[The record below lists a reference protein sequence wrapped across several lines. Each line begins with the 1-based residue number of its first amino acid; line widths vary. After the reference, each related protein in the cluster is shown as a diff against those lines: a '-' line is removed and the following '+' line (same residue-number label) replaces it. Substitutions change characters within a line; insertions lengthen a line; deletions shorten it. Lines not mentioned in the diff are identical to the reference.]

1 MSPVR
6 RTSRQTLK
14 PPAGGVAV
22 RMYRQ
27 GLGDCFLLALAT
39 ADARRPTYVLV
50 DCGVHRAQSNGADNM
65 RLAIADIIAAT
76 SGRLDV
82 VIVTHEHTDHLS
94 GFVTA
99 AEQIAAG
106 QLTIDRL
113 WLAWTEDDEDAL
125 ARQLRRQER
134 SALRALGLVR
144 RHLAARGA
152 LASDA
157 ARLNPVVQALRARLD
172 DTLEL
177 SGGLAADRAAAL
189 TGNQQ
194 ALKILREHA
203 HRVEF
208 LRPGSAP
215 VDIPG
220 AGGARAYVLGPPR
233 DAALLKKSK
242 PSSGS
247 RQETYL
253 TDSVGL
259 TSLAA
264 AAMALDRGEDT
275 GPPSV
280 DAAAQEE
287 QCHPFSQTYRLN
299 FDQAAGDSFFRR
311 HYGLGD
317 SEHTDAWRQI
327 EHDWLFAAE
336 QLALDLDHHTN
347 NTSLA
352 LAFEIGPPGSGR
364 VLLFPGDAQVGNWLS
379 WRDLR
384 WGPAAGGITTANL
397 LARTA
402 LYKVGHHASHNAT
415 LKFDADGQPYGLEL
429 MPQSLIALIPVDKR
443 IADKLPGWVM
453 PDPELYVALKGKA
466 GRRIL
471 RSDDLDAELAE
482 LPTRTQAVPGVPGA
496 RWRRSAATKAEE
508 AGPLYY
514 DVYLEPGD

>member
-1 MSPVR
+1 MSPQR

-39 ADARRPTYVLV
+39 ADARRPTYVLI
-50 DCGVHRAQSNGADNM
+50 DCGVHRAQSNGRDNM

-76 SGRLDV
+76 GGRLDV
-82 VIVTHEHTDHLS
+82 VIATHEHTDHLS

-99 AEQIAAG
+99 AEEIAAG
-106 QLTIDRL
+106 RLKIERL

-125 ARQLRRQER
+125 AKQLRRQER
-134 SALRALGLVR
+134 SALRALASIR
-144 RHLAARGA
+144 QHLAARPAAAGDA
-152 LASDA
+152 RPNRAVQSLA
-157 ARLNPVVQALRARLD
+157 ARLD
-172 DTLEL
+172 DTLDL
-177 SGGLAADRAAAL
+177 AGGLGADRAAAL

-194 ALKILREHA
+194 ALKLLREHA
-203 HRVEF
+203 GRIEF
-208 LRPGSAP
+208 LRPGNAA
-215 VDIPG
+215 VDVPR
-220 AGGARAYVLGPPR
+220 AAGARAYVLGPPR

-253 TDSVGL
+253 TDSLGL
-259 TSLAA
+259 SSLSAA
-264 AAMALDRGEDT
+264 ALALDREDGEST
-275 GPPSV
+275 PQSL

-287 QCHPFSQTYRLN
+287 QCHPFSQIYRLSY
-299 FDQAAGDSFFRR
+299 DQAAGNSFFRR

-317 SEHTDAWRQI
+317 SEHADAWRQI
-327 EHDWLFAAE
+327 EHEWLFAAE

-352 LAFEIGPPGSGR
+352 VALEVGPPGSGR

-384 WGPAAGGITTANL
+384 WGTAADGFTTASL

-429 MPQSLIALIPVDKR
+429 MPQNLIALIPVDKT

-466 GRRIL
+466 GKRIL
-471 RSDDLDAELAE
+471 RSDDLDPELAQ
-482 LPTRTQAVPGVPGA
+482 PTTRMKAVPGVAGA
-496 RWRRSAATKAEE
+496 RWRRSAATKTED

-514 DVYLEPGD
+514 DVFLDAR